1 MQSQVHVQ
9 MQESSTLLCMLGAGE
24 CHLKGIGVVLVSS

>member
-1 MQSQVHVQ
+1 VQ
-9 MQESSTLLCMLGAGE
+9 MQESSTLLCMLCTLGAGE